1 LVTVTSTKETFRL
14 SIVKVQLVL
23 CFAPETSYEGQPHA
37 FVKDIESTRSGG
49 VQGQAWEQMLEF
61 LKKNLKQGGASQKS
75 GPHLAYVEPFDWG
88 YYLMLSYEYAFGT
101 ASHHH

>member
-1 LVTVTSTKETFRL
+1 MVTVTSTKETFRL

-37 FVKDIESTRSGG
+37 FVKDIESTRSGS

-61 LKKNLKQGGASQKS
+61 LKKNLSKVELHKN
-75 GPHLAYVEPFDWG
+75 LARIW
-88 YYLMLSYEYAFGT
+88 LMSNLLIGDII
-101 ASHHH
+101 